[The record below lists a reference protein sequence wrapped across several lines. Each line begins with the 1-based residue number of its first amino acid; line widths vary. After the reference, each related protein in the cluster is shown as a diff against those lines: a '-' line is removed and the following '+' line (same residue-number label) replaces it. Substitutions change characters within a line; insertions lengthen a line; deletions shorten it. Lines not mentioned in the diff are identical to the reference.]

1 MPVQDQTAIRS
12 ENLRDFISHRP
23 GILIRR
29 GIPIF
34 FIILVSLGAAT
45 FFIQYPDIV
54 KASAKIT
61 SINPPK
67 QIIAKSGG
75 RLVKLFKNDNQ
86 EVNQNE
92 VIGYIESTA
101 SHDEVLKLSAI
112 LDTLQYFTEKNMLEQ
127 IPRFWQS
134 SNQPFAHLGELQQ
147 SHQAFMQGYTSFKD
161 YLNTGF
167 YIAKKQMLGKDLNNA
182 KKLLNIL
189 QQQKELQEQDLAI
202 STENYN
208 VHDTLHNETLI
219 TDIEYR
225 NQQSQLIN
233 KKMSIPQVNASIISN
248 QGQQNALLKEML
260 ELDNQVMQQKAAF
273 VQLLNTY
280 RNQVEDWKQ
289 KYLLIAPVSG
299 ALSFAGFLE
308 ENQQLQA
315 GQGICFITNKS
326 NQYFVEMLIPR
337 NNAGKIKAGQEVL
350 LKFASY
356 PAQEFGSVRGR
367 IEYIKNVPTDSGYL
381 AKVSLPDGLIT
392 NYKKPIL
399 FQEGLMAQAE
409 IITEKKKLSDRLF
422 SGLKNLFE

>member
-1 MPVQDQTAIRS
+1 MPLQNGAQIRS
-12 ENLRDFISHRP
+12 ETLRDFISHRP

-34 FIILVSLGAAT
+34 FIILVGLGAST

-86 EVNQNE
+86 EVKQEE

-112 LDTLQYFTEKNMLEQ
+112 LDTLQYFTDKNMLEQ

-134 SNQPFAHLGELQQ
+134 SNQPFSHLGELQQ
-147 SHQAFMQGYTSFKD
+147 SHQAFMQGYASFKD

-167 YIAKKQMLGKDLNNA
+167 YIAKKQMLGRDLNNT
-182 KKLLNIL
+182 KKLLDIL
-189 QQQKELQEQDLAI
+189 QQQKELQQQDLTIA
-202 STENYN
+202 TENYD
-208 VHDTLHNETLI
+208 VHDTLHNESLI

-225 NQQSQLIN
+225 NQKSQLIN
-233 KKMSIPQVNASIISN
+233 KKMSIPQVNASIIGN

-260 ELDNQVMQQKAAF
+260 ELDNQVVQQKATF

-289 KYLLIAPVSG
+289 KYLLIVPVNG
-299 ALSFAGFLE
+299 TLSFAGFLI

-315 GQGICFITNKS
+315 GQVIGYITNKS
-326 NQYFVEMLIPR
+326 NQYYVEMLVPR
-337 NNAGKIKAGQEVL
+337 SNAGKIIPGQDVL
-350 LKFASY
+350 LKFSSY
-356 PAQEFGSVRGR
+356 PAQEYGSVKGR
-367 IEYIKNVPTDSGYL
+367 IEYIKNVPSDSGYL
-381 AKVSLPDGLIT
+381 AKVSLSEGLVT
-392 NYKKPIL
+392 NYKKTII
-399 FQEGLMAQAE
+399 FQEGLVAQAE

-422 SGLKNLFE
+422 SGIKNLF